1 MKELHFIKG
10 MVMLSVLTFN
20 LSAFTSCSDDEDF
33 APQHNALP
41 EDGVIRVSASVN
53 QLVASR
59 ANNEVIPYA
68 GEDLGLYIRPSNA
81 GNWGYDATTNK
92 YTYPNVKFTKTGEE
106 WSHDRNTPMLWKGSG
121 VNYEYYAYAPY
132 CTKDDNTDGKI
143 PFDLTT
149 TNQTDLLWASE
160 TGTASTLLNGQKELN
175 IEFEHAFCKVA
186 VEISL
191 ADEFYQNEVKTN
203 PITSISISSS
213 SIKGN
218 LDVFKGNVYV
228 NSENAQDENN
238 PTAGNLSFTI
248 SDSEHTPGGR
258 LTDGTYKSSE
268 IFYAPGNENFK
279 VQITTNPGGRIYT
292 YTHGSEYTFE
302 RGKRYIIKLKMGKD
316 VVQMDGIT
324 ATMWQDA
331 GNAGNLETE

>member
-1 MKELHFIKG
+1 MKKI
-10 MVMLSVLTFN
+10 MLFAACAAML
-20 LSAFTSCSDDEDF
+20 ASCSNDEDF
-33 APQHNALP
+33 APQQNALP

-59 ANNEVIPYA
+59 AEAEAIPYA
-68 GEDLGLYIRPSNA
+68 GNDLGLYIRPSDA
-81 GNWGYDATTNK
+81 DSWGYDATTNK
-92 YTYPNVKFTKTGEE
+92 YTYPNVKFTQTDKE
-106 WSHDRNTPMLWKGSG
+106 WSQDTYNPMLWKGSG

-132 CTKDDNTDGKI
+132 NVSATDGKI

-149 TNQTDLLWASE
+149 TNQTDLLWASK
-160 TGTASTLLNGQKELN
+160 TGTASSLLNGQKELN

-218 LDVFKGNVYV
+218 LDVFNKGNVYV

-279 VQITTNPGGRIYT
+279 VQITTTPGDRTYT
-292 YTHGSEYTFE
+292 YTHDSEYTFE

-324 ATMWQDA
+324 ATMWQNA

>member
-1 MKELHFIKG
+1 MKKI
-10 MVMLSVLTFN
+10 MLFAACATML
-20 LSAFTSCSDDEDF
+20 ASCSNDEDF
-33 APQHNALP
+33 APQQNALP

-59 ANNEVIPYA
+59 AEAEAKATPYA
-68 GEDLGLYIRPSNA
+68 GKDLGLYIRPS
-81 GNWGYDATTNK
+81 DADSWENDETNNK
-92 YTYPNVKFTKTGEE
+92 YAYPNVKFSKSADE
-106 WSHDRNTPMLWKGSG
+106 WTQSTFSPMLWKGSG

-132 CTKDDNTDGKI
+132 NESATDGKI
-143 PFDLTT
+143 PFDLSGQESNTDEK
-149 TNQTDLLWASE
+149 NDLLWASE
-160 TGTASTLLNGQKELN
+160 TGTASELLNGQKELN

-191 ADEFYQNEVKTN
+191 ADEFYQDEIKPN
-203 PITSISISSS
+203 PITGISISSRC
-213 SIKGN
+213 IKGN
-218 LDVFKGNVYV
+218 LDVFNKGNVYV
-228 NSENAQDENN
+228 NSEDAQDENN

-279 VQITTNPGGRIYT
+279 VQITTTPGGRTYT

-324 ATMWQDA
+324 ATPWQNA

>member
-1 MKELHFIKG
+1 MKKI
-10 MVMLSVLTFN
+10 MLFAACAAML
-20 LSAFTSCSDDEDF
+20 ASCSNDEDF

-41 EDGVIRVSASVN
+41 EDGVIRISASVN

-59 ANNEVIPYA
+59 AEAEATPYA
-68 GEDLGLYIRPSNA
+68 GNDLGLYIRPSDA
-81 GNWGYDATTNK
+81 GSWGYDATTNK
-92 YTYPNVKFTKTGEE
+92 YTYPNVKFTKIGEE
-106 WSHDRNTPMLWKGSG
+106 WSQNAYSPMLWKGSG

-132 CTKDDNTDGKI
+132 NESVTDGKI

-160 TGTASTLLNGQKELN
+160 TGTASALLNGQKKLD

-191 ADEFYQNEVKTN
+191 ADEFYQNEVTIN
-203 PITSISISSS
+203 PITYISISSS
-213 SIKGN
+213 SIEGN
-218 LDVFKGNVYV
+218 LDVFNGNVYV
-228 NSENAQDENN
+228 NSENTEDENN
-238 PTAGNLSFTI
+238 PTAGELSFAI
-248 SDSEHTPGGR
+248 SDSEHTAGGT

-268 IFYAPGNENFK
+268 IFYAPGKENFEIK
-279 VQITTNPGGRIYT
+279 ITTNSGNRTYT

-302 RGKRYIIKLKMGKD
+302 RGNKYIIKLKMGKD

-324 ATMWQDA
+324 ATMWQNA